1 MEALTYSELFELQD
15 KVLSTVFGVE
25 TAFYLTG
32 GTCLHRFHYER
43 RLSKK
48 LDLFTNENS
57 LFRDDVRITLEALE
71 SASLSYTPQ
80 VDARDFVRLWIH
92 PGLQIDL
99 VNDRVYRY
107 GRSIHSP
114 NGIVLDNEVNIC
126 ANKICAI
133 LGRDD
138 PKDMFD
144 LYTVFKYGQVNW
156 ATVFTAAA
164 KKCNLDREIF
174 ELRLSSFPL
183 ELLDLLAVPN
193 VDAVNE
199 MKQGYTHMVEHFLLQ
214 AIAPVE

>member
-1 MEALTYSELFELQD
+1 MEALTYPELFELQD

-25 TAFYLTG
+25 TTFYLTG
-32 GTCLHRFHYER
+32 ETCLHRFHYER
-43 RLSKK
+43 RLSKD
-48 LDLFTNENS
+48 LDLFTNEN
-57 LFRDDVRITLEALE
+57 

-144 LYTVFKYGQVNW
+144 LYT
-156 ATVFTAAA
+156 A
-164 KKCNLDREIF
+164 
-174 ELRLSSFPL
+174 PL
-183 ELLDLLAVPN
+183 LLPF
-193 VDAVNE
+193 
-199 MKQGYTHMVEHFLLQ
+199 G
-214 AIAPVE
+214 AIGSACSAERRCCQ